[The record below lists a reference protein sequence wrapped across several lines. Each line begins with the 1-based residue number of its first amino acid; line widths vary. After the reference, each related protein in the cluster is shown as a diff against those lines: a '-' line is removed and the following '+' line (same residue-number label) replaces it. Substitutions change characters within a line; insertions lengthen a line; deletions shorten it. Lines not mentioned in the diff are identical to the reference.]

1 MRYCG
6 QLGKERFDREVVPT
20 CTPRYIGQER
30 FYDRADLDAWRQALP
45 VDRLGT
51 PPPPPRCATTWRFR
65 GPRGARSSS
74 LATAIGSLDPESPE
88 SRSLV

>member
-6 QLGKERFDREVVPT
+6 QLGEERFDREVAPR
-20 CTPRYIGQER
+20 CAPRYIGQEL

-51 PPPPPRCATTWRFR
+51 
-65 GPRGARSSS
+65 S
-74 LATAIGSLDPESPE
+74 LTAAAKDDWDRLRDDLTNAKQRAE
-88 SRSLV
+88 R